1 LPDRYTTMT
10 AVSLS
15 RSAPSIFDFRKEVS
29 FMLNSENVLN
39 SAQLEEAIKKF
50 VHTFCQEKHD
60 IHSQKVTWYT
70 DETQSEK
77 IRQIGFPK
85 DGRPVDEVVAEMSEE
100 VYRYRGDANHPRFFG
115 FVPGPAS
122 SISWLGDIMTSA
134 YNIHAGGSKLA
145 PMVNCIEQEVL
156 HWLCEQVGFTE
167 NPGGVFVS
175 GGSMANITALTAAR
189 DHKLTDETM
198 HLGVAYLSDQ
208 THSSVAKG
216 LRIIGIPDSRIR
228 KIPTNS
234 DFQMRTEELEA
245 QIQTDIENGLIP
257 FVVIGTAGTT
267 NTGSIDPLE
276 EIAAIC
282 SNYKL
287 WFHIDGAYGASIL
300 LSPKYRH
307 LLKGTALADSISWD
321 AHKWLFQTYGC
332 AMVLVKDIRHLFHS
346 FHVNPEYL
354 KDIES
359 DATHINTWDIGM
371 ELTRPARGLKLWLT
385 LQVLGTD
392 LIGSAI
398 EHGFDLAVW
407 AEEALRD
414 LDHWEIVSKA
424 QLAMVNFRYT
434 SEDLTEEETD
444 LLNERVSEKILAS
457 GYAAIFTTV
466 LNGKKVLRIC
476 ALHPETT
483 RDDMRTTIHM
493 LDTFAREI
501 HSSIKKER
509 LPEK

>member
-1 LPDRYTTMT
+1 
-10 AVSLS
+10 
-15 RSAPSIFDFRKEVS
+15 
-29 FMLNSENVLN
+29 MLNSENVLN
-39 SAQLEEAIKKF
+39 SAQLEEAIKNF
-50 VHTFCQEKHD
+50 VHSFCLEKHD

-70 DETQSEK
+70 DEEQSEK
-77 IRQIGFPK
+77 IKNIGIPA
-85 DGRPVDEVVAEMSEE
+85 DGRPVDEVVSEMTSE

-156 HWLCEQVGFTE
+156 KWLCQQVGFIE

-189 DHKLTDETM
+189 DNKLNDETF
-198 HLGVAYLSDQ
+198 HLGVAYISDQ

-216 LRIIGIPDSRIR
+216 LRIIGIPNNRIR
-228 KIPTNS
+228 IIPTNEH
-234 DFQMRTEELEA
+234 FQMKTDLLET
-245 QIQTDIENGLIP
+245 QIQADIEAGLIP

-267 NTGSIDPLE
+267 NTGSIDPFQQ
-276 EIAAIC
+276 ISDIC
-282 SNYKL
+282 TNYHL
-287 WFHIDGAYGASIL
+287 WFHIDGAYGASVL

-307 LLKGTALADSISWD
+307 LLKGTELADSISWD

-332 AMVLVKDIRHLFHS
+332 AMVLVKDIKHLFHS

-354 KDIES
+354 QDIEG
-359 DATHINTWDIGM
+359 DLDHINTWDIGM

-398 EHGFDLAVW
+398 EHGFDLAIW
-407 AEEALRD
+407 AEEALRE
-414 LDHWEIVSKA
+414 LDHWEIVSEA

-444 LLNERVSEKILAS
+444 ILNEKISEQILAS

-493 LDTFAREI
+493 LDTFAKEI
-501 HSSIKKER
+501 HSKMKQN
-509 LPEK
+509 

>member
-1 LPDRYTTMT
+1 
-10 AVSLS
+10 
-15 RSAPSIFDFRKEVS
+15 
-29 FMLNSENVLN
+29 
-39 SAQLEEAIKKF
+39 
-50 VHTFCQEKHD
+50 
-60 IHSQKVTWYT
+60 
-70 DETQSEK
+70 
-77 IRQIGFPK
+77 
-85 DGRPVDEVVAEMSEE
+85 
-100 VYRYRGDANHPRFFG
+100 
-115 FVPGPAS
+115 
-122 SISWLGDIMTSA
+122 
-134 YNIHAGGSKLA
+134 
-145 PMVNCIEQEVL
+145 
-156 HWLCEQVGFTE
+156 
-167 NPGGVFVS
+167 
-175 GGSMANITALTAAR
+175 MANITALTAAR

-276 EIAAIC
+276 EIASNLFELQIMVPYRWCLRRFDPFKSKVPPSVKREPRLLTVSVGMHINGCSRLTAVRWYLSKISAIY
-282 SNYKL
+282 ST
-287 WFHIDGAYGASIL
+287 ASI
-300 LSPKYRH
+300 
-307 LLKGTALADSISWD
+307 
-321 AHKWLFQTYGC
+321 
-332 AMVLVKDIRHLFHS
+332 
-346 FHVNPEYL
+346 VNPEYL

-424 QLAMVNFRYT
+424 QLAMVNFPLY
-434 SEDLTEEETD
+434 
-444 LLNERVSEKILAS
+444 
-457 GYAAIFTTV
+457 
-466 LNGKKVLRIC
+466 LR
-476 ALHPETT
+476 
-483 RDDMRTTIHM
+483 RSD
-493 LDTFAREI
+493 
-501 HSSIKKER
+501 
-509 LPEK
+509 

>member
-1 LPDRYTTMT
+1 MAKKKGQAT
-10 AVSLS
+10 
-15 RSAPSIFDFRKEVS
+15 
-29 FMLNSENVLN
+29 MLNSENVLN
-39 SAQLEEAIKKF
+39 SAQLEAAIKKF
-50 VHTFCQEKHD
+50 VHNFCLEKHD

-70 DETQSEK
+70 EEGQADK
-77 IRQIGFPK
+77 IKQIGISK
-85 DGRPVDEVVAEMSEE
+85 EGRPVDEVVTEMTEE

-156 HWLCEQVGFTE
+156 QWLCRQAGFTQ
-167 NPGGVFVS
+167 NAGGVFVS

-189 DHKLTDETM
+189 DHKLNDETL
-198 HLGVAYLSDQ
+198 HLGTAYISDQ

-228 KIPTNS
+228 KIPSNS
-234 DFQMRTEELEA
+234 TFQMCTDVLEK
-245 QIQTDIENGLIP
+245 QIQEDTQNGLIP

-276 EIAAIC
+276 ELAAIC
-282 SNYKL
+282 SKYEL
-287 WFHIDGAYGASIL
+287 WFHIDGAYGASVL
-300 LSPKYRH
+300 LSPRYKH
-307 LLKGTALADSISWD
+307 LLKGTELADSISWD

-332 AMVLVKDIRHLFHS
+332 AMVLVKDVRHLFHS

-354 KDIES
+354 KDVEG
-359 DATHINTWDIGM
+359 DMRHINTWDIGM

-398 EHGFDLAVW
+398 EHGFELADW
-407 AEEALRD
+407 AEEALLE
-414 LDHWEIVSKA
+414 LDHWEIVSKS

-444 LLNERVSEKILAS
+444 LLNERISERMLAS
-457 GYAAIFTTV
+457 GYAALFTTV

-483 RDDMRTTIHM
+483 RDDMRTTVHM
-493 LDTFAREI
+493 LDTFAGKLHTEM
-501 HSSIKKER
+501 KQLQK
-509 LPEK
+509 

>member
-1 LPDRYTTMT
+1 M
-10 AVSLS
+10 A
-15 RSAPSIFDFRKEVS
+15 K
-29 FMLNSENVLN
+29 
-39 SAQLEEAIKKF
+39 
-50 VHTFCQEKHD
+50 
-60 IHSQKVTWYT
+60 
-70 DETQSEK
+70 
-77 IRQIGFPK
+77 
-85 DGRPVDEVVAEMSEE
+85 E

-122 SISWLGDIMTSA
+122 SVSWLGDIMTSA

-156 HWLCEQVGFTE
+156 HWLCEQVGFTK

-189 DHKLTDETM
+189 DCKLNDENL
-198 HLGVAYLSDQ
+198 HLGVAYVSEQ

-216 LRIIGIPDSRIR
+216 LRIIGIPNSRIR
-228 KIPTNS
+228 KVATNS
-234 DFQMRTEELEA
+234 AFQMDMDMLKEMIA
-245 QIQTDIENGLIP
+245 KDKENGLIP

-276 EIAAIC
+276 EIAKVC
-282 SNYKL
+282 SDNQM
-287 WFHIDGAYGASIL
+287 WFHIDRAYGASVL
-300 LSPKYRH
+300 LSPKYKH
-307 LLKGTALADSISWD
+307 LLKGTELADSISWD

-332 AMVLVKDIRHLFHS
+332 AMVLVKDIKHLFNS

-354 KDIES
+354 KDVEG
-359 DATHINTWDIGM
+359 DMEHINTWDIGM

-385 LQVLGTD
+385 LQVLGTR

-398 EHGFDLAVW
+398 EHGFQLAEW
-407 AEEALRD
+407 AQEALEE
-414 LDHWEIVSKA
+414 LDNWEIVSKA
-424 QLAMVNFRYT
+424 QLAMINFRYKT
-434 SEDLTEEETD
+434 DDLTDEQAD
-444 LLNERVSEKILAS
+444 LLNEKVSEKIVES

-483 RDDMRTTIHM
+483 RDDMRTTIQL
-493 LDTFAREI
+493 LDTYAREL
-501 HSSIKKER
+501 HEEMKH
-509 LPEK
+509 

>member
-1 LPDRYTTMT
+1 M
-10 AVSLS
+10 
-15 RSAPSIFDFRKEVS
+15 I
-29 FMLNSENVLN
+29 NSENILN
-39 SAQLEEAIKKF
+39 SAQLEEAIETF
-50 VHTFCQEKHD
+50 VHQFCAEKHE

-70 DETQSEK
+70 SEGQLEK
-77 IRQIGFPK
+77 IRQIGISK
-85 DGRPVDEVVAEMSEE
+85 DGRPVDEVISEMTKE

-122 SISWLGDIMTSA
+122 SVSWLGDIMTSA

-156 HWLCEQVGFTE
+156 RWLCEQVGFTQ

-189 DHKLTDETM
+189 DCKLTDENL
-198 HLGVAYLSDQ
+198 HLGVAYVSEQ

-216 LRIIGIPDSRIR
+216 LRIIGISDSRIR
-228 KIPTNS
+228 RLPVNS
-234 DFQMRTEELEA
+234 EFQMDTDRLQEA
-245 QIQTDIENGLIP
+245 ISADKEKGLIP

-276 EIAAIC
+276 TIAEIC
-282 SNYKL
+282 RENNL
-287 WFHIDGAYGASIL
+287 WFHIDGAYGASVL

-307 LLKGTALADSISWD
+307 LLKGTKLADSISWD

-354 KDIES
+354 KDVEG
-359 DATHINTWDIGM
+359 DLEHINTWDIGM

-385 LQVLGTD
+385 LQVLGTR

-398 EHGFDLAVW
+398 EHGFQLAEW
-407 AEEALRD
+407 AQEALSE
-414 LDHWEIVSKA
+414 LDNWEIVSKA
-424 QLAMVNFRYT
+424 QLAMINFRYT
-434 SEDLTEEETD
+434 ADDLTDEQTD
-444 LLNERVSEKILAS
+444 LLNEKISEKIVES
-457 GYAAIFTTV
+457 GYAAVFTTV

-483 RDDMRTTIHM
+483 RDDMRTTIQL
-493 LDTFAREI
+493 LDTYAREL
-501 HSSIKKER
+501 HER
-509 LPEK
+509 FRHISE

>member
-1 LPDRYTTMT
+1 
-10 AVSLS
+10 
-15 RSAPSIFDFRKEVS
+15 
-29 FMLNSENVLN
+29 MLNSENVLN
-39 SAQLEEAIKKF
+39 SAQLEEAIKNF
-50 VHTFCQEKHD
+50 VHSFCLEKHD

-70 DETQSEK
+70 DEEQSEK
-77 IRQIGFPK
+77 IKNIGIPA
-85 DGRPVDEVVAEMSEE
+85 DGRPVDEVVSEMTSE

-156 HWLCEQVGFTE
+156 KWLCQQVGFTE

-189 DHKLTDETM
+189 DNKLNDETF
-198 HLGVAYLSDQ
+198 HLGVAYISNQ

-216 LRIIGIPDSRIR
+216 LRIIGIPNNRIR
-228 KIPTNS
+228 IIPTNEH
-234 DFQMRTEELEA
+234 FQMKTDLLET
-245 QIQTDIENGLIP
+245 QIQADIEAGLIP

-267 NTGSIDPLE
+267 NTGSIDPFQQ
-276 EIAAIC
+276 ISDIC
-282 SNYKL
+282 TNYHL
-287 WFHIDGAYGASIL
+287 WFHIDGAYGASVL

-307 LLKGTALADSISWD
+307 LLKGTELADSISWD

-332 AMVLVKDIRHLFHS
+332 AMVLVKDIKHLFHS

-354 KDIES
+354 QDIEG
-359 DATHINTWDIGM
+359 DLDHINTWDIGM

-398 EHGFDLAVW
+398 EHGFDLAIW
-407 AEEALRD
+407 AEEALRE
-414 LDHWEIVSKA
+414 LDHWEIVSEA

-444 LLNERVSEKILAS
+444 ILNEKISEQILAS

-493 LDTFAREI
+493 LDTFAKEI
-501 HSSIKKER
+501 HSKMKQN
-509 LPEK
+509 

>member
-1 LPDRYTTMT
+1 MT
-10 AVSLS
+10 
-15 RSAPSIFDFRKEVS
+15 K
-29 FMLNSENVLN
+29 
-39 SAQLEEAIKKF
+39 
-50 VHTFCQEKHD
+50 
-60 IHSQKVTWYT
+60 
-70 DETQSEK
+70 
-77 IRQIGFPK
+77 
-85 DGRPVDEVVAEMSEE
+85 E

-122 SISWLGDIMTSA
+122 SVSWLGDIMTSA

-156 HWLCEQVGFTE
+156 RWLCEQVGFTQ

-189 DHKLTDETM
+189 DCKLTDENL
-198 HLGVAYLSDQ
+198 HLGVAYVSEQ

-216 LRIIGIPDSRIR
+216 LRIIGISDSRIR
-228 KIPTNS
+228 KLPVNS
-234 DFQMRTEELEA
+234 EFQMDTDRLQEA
-245 QIQTDIENGLIP
+245 ISADKEKGLIP

-276 EIAAIC
+276 TIAEIC
-282 SNYKL
+282 RDNNL
-287 WFHIDGAYGASIL
+287 WFHIDGAYGASVL

-307 LLKGTALADSISWD
+307 LLKGTELADSISWD

-354 KDIES
+354 KDVEG
-359 DATHINTWDIGM
+359 DLEHINTWDIGM

-385 LQVLGTD
+385 LQVLGTR

-398 EHGFDLAVW
+398 EHGFQLAEW
-407 AEEALRD
+407 AQEALSE
-414 LDHWEIVSKA
+414 LDNWEIVSKA
-424 QLAMVNFRYT
+424 QLAMINFRYT
-434 SEDLTEEETD
+434 ADDLTDEQTD
-444 LLNERVSEKILAS
+444 LLNEKVSEKIVES
-457 GYAAIFTTV
+457 GYAAVFTTV

-483 RDDMRTTIHM
+483 RDDMRTTIQL
-493 LDTFAREI
+493 LDTYAREL
-501 HSSIKKER
+501 HER
-509 LPEK
+509 FRHISE

>member
-1 LPDRYTTMT
+1 M
-10 AVSLS
+10 
-15 RSAPSIFDFRKEVS
+15 I
-29 FMLNSENVLN
+29 NSENILN
-39 SAQLEEAIKKF
+39 SAQLEEAIENF
-50 VHTFCQEKHD
+50 VHEFCAEKHD

-70 DETQSEK
+70 SEGQIEK
-77 IRQIGFPK
+77 IKQIGISK
-85 DGRPVDEVVAEMSEE
+85 GGRPVDEVIAEMSKE

-122 SISWLGDIMTSA
+122 SVSWLGDIMTSA

-156 HWLCEQVGFTE
+156 RWLCEQVGFTK

-189 DHKLTDETM
+189 DCKLNDENL
-198 HLGVAYLSDQ
+198 HLGVAYVSDQ

-216 LRIIGIPDSRIR
+216 LRIIGIPNSRIR
-228 KIPTNS
+228 SVATNS
-234 DFQMRTEELEA
+234 AFQMD
-245 QIQTDIENGLIP
+245 TDMLKEMIAKDKENGLIP

-276 EIAAIC
+276 EIADIC
-282 SNYKL
+282 ANNNM
-287 WFHIDGAYGASIL
+287 WFHIDGAYGASVL
-300 LSPKYRH
+300 LSPKYKH
-307 LLKGTALADSISWD
+307 LLKGTELADSISWD

-332 AMVLVKDIRHLFHS
+332 AMVLVKDIKHLFHS

-354 KDIES
+354 KDVEG
-359 DATHINTWDIGM
+359 DMEHINTWDIGM

-385 LQVLGTD
+385 LQVLGTR

-398 EHGFDLAVW
+398 EHGFQLAEW
-407 AEEALRD
+407 AEEALNE
-414 LDHWEIVSKA
+414 LDNWEVISKA
-424 QLAMVNFRYT
+424 QLAMLNFRYAAD
-434 SEDLTEEETD
+434 DLTDEQMD
-444 LLNERVSEKILAS
+444 LLNEKVSEKIVES
-457 GYAAIFTTV
+457 GYAAVFTTI

-483 RDDMRTTIHM
+483 RDDMRTTIHL
-493 LDTFAREI
+493 LDTYAREL
-501 HSSIKKER
+501 HEKMKK
-509 LPEK
+509 